1 MQIRQLQI
9 ANDSVQDRLVLRVG
23 TQANEEYRIY
33 ITRRFLR
40 EIWPHLVEML
50 NGHLSGQSVTVVE
63 ANADTDV
70 VPGEAASFEQS
81 FIDDNPSYPL
91 GATPLLASEA
101 VLEASGDG
109 TARLILREGRE
120 RRFTLELTAEILHA
134 LCAMLRAANDQA
146 AWDLTLAY
154 NSPAPISPPPAGKT
168 LLH

>member
-9 ANDSVQDRLVLRVG
+9 ANDSVQDRLMLRVG

-33 ITRRFLR
+33 FTRRFLR

-50 NGHLSGQSVTVVE
+50 NGHLRGMPLSIVE
-63 ANADTDV
+63 AEAPAD
-70 VPGEAASFEQS
+70 EATSFEHS
-81 FIDDNPSYPL
+81 FIDENPSYPL

-101 VLEASGDG
+101 ALEVSGDS

-120 RRFTLELTAEILHA
+120 RRFNLDLNSEILQA
-134 LCAMLRAANDQA
+134 LCTMLRAANDQA
-146 AWDLTLAY
+146 GWDLALPYDSQAL
-154 NSPAPISPPPAGKT
+154 ISQPPTGKP

>member
-9 ANDSVQDRLVLRVG
+9 ANDSVQDRLMLRVG

-33 ITRRFLR
+33 FTRRFLR

-50 NGHLSGQSVTVVE
+50 NGHLSGQPVTVVE
-63 ANADTDV
+63 AEAA
-70 VPGEAASFEQS
+70 PGEAATFEQS

-146 AWDLTLAY
+146 GWDLTLAY
-154 NSPAPISPPPAGKT
+154 DSPAPISQQPPTGKT